1 MVLKGNQVA
10 VMEGS
15 MAIARAV
22 QAARP
27 GVIPAYP
34 ITPQTHIVEFL
45 AEMVANGELD
55 AQYIRVDSEF
65 SAASVLFGA
74 SATGVRAYTASASQG
89 LALMT
94 EVIFSL
100 AGSRLPAVFTGAN
113 RQLSS
118 PIGLQPDHQDTM
130 LLRDSGLLQL
140 YVESAQEAYDTHLQ
154 AFKIAE
160 DAAIRLPII
169 VCADGYI
176 LTHVFEP
183 VHTLAQEDVDD
194 FLPPYRPVEHLNTEQ
209 PLIMGAYTDDQV
221 TLELRY
227 LAYQA
232 SLKAKDL
239 IEEVARDYER
249 RFGRYKGGLIDSY
262 RMEDAEIA
270 LVAMGSMVSTL
281 REAVDRLR
289 KAGRRVGLVKI
300 RSYRPFPTEA
310 LRDALGKVAAVTVL
324 EKGLSMGFQGVLSAD
339 VKAALYNLPGR
350 PLVLGM
356 LAGYSGREMTLQ
368 TVDEVVA
375 MTYDALDRGR
385 VDSECVFL
393 NLREEILPEGI
404 Q

>member
-1 MVLKGNQVA
+1 VETNGSSVA

-22 QAARP
+22 KAARP

-45 AEMVANGELD
+45 AEMVARGELD

-65 SAASVLFGA
+65 TAASVLFGA

-130 LLRDSGLLQL
+130 LLRDSGILQL

-154 AFKIAE
+154 AFRIAE
-160 DAAIRLPII
+160 DPAIRLPII

-183 VHTLAQEDVDD
+183 VHTLLQEAVDD
-194 FLPPYRPVEHLNTEQ
+194 FLPPYRPTEYLNTEH
-209 PLIMGAYTDDQV
+209 PVIMGAYTDDQV
-221 TLELRY
+221 TLEVRY

-232 SLKAKDL
+232 SLKAKRV
-239 IEEVARDYER
+239 IEDVARDFER
-249 RFGRYKGGLIDSY
+249 RFGRYCGGLIDSY
-262 RMEDAEIA
+262 RMDDAEIA

-281 REAVDRLR
+281 RDAVDRLR
-289 KAGRRVGLVKI
+289 QAGKRVGLVKI
-300 RSYRPFPTEA
+300 RSYRPFPTQA
-310 LRDALGKVAAVTVL
+310 LRDALSGVAGVAVL

-339 VKAALYNLPGR
+339 VKAALYNVPGR

-368 TVDEVVA
+368 TVDEAVA
-375 MTYDALDRGR
+375 MTYDAVERGR
-385 VDSECVFL
+385 VENDCVFM
-393 NLREEILPEGI
+393 NLRADILPEGM
-404 Q
+404 